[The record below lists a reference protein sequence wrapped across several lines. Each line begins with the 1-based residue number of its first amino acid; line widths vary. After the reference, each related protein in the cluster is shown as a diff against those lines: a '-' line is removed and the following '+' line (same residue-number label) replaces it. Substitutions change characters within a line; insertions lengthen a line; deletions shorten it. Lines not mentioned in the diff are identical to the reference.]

1 MLIFMSHKKNGLQ
14 PLSLLV
20 RKKLSAMMHLC
31 MFLQWTTV
39 ADSLIT
45 AKHNVDCT
53 VVALPS
59 AYKPT
64 VLASADIRLLLQFP
78 FLF

>member
-1 MLIFMSHKKNGLQ
+1 MLICSKKRMAFS
-14 PLSLLV
+14 PLLLLV
-20 RKKLSAMMHLC
+20 RKKLSLMMHLC
-31 MFLQWTTV
+31 MFPQWTTV

-53 VVALPS
+53 AVALPS

-64 VLASADIRLLLQFP
+64 VLASADIHLLQFP